1 MQFKN
6 CSEKSFLVAQA
17 SRLRQT
23 RAGETPALRRPF
35 HDFRGGQMGNL
46 KTRLM
51 ILLVLATLIF
61 GITGPTSAAG
71 AEAKLAQVVYITK
84 SKACGCAAKTVQA
97 ADALVNRTFTG
108 SRQALLK
115 RIDYD
120 TDRQA
125 AVPYIGEYH
134 LIQLPALIFLD
145 AQSHMLWMAVGEVA
159 KEDVAAKLNQ
169 FGG

>member
-1 MQFKN
+1 MPK
-6 CSEKSFLVAQA
+6 
-17 SRLRQT
+17 
-23 RAGETPALRRPF
+23 
-35 HDFRGGQMGNL
+35 L
-46 KTRLM
+46 KTNLIIPV
-51 ILLVLATLIF
+51 ILTTLLLA
-61 GITGPTSAAG
+61 GGPTSSPG
-71 AEAKLAQVVYITK
+71 VEPKLAEVIYITRTR
-84 SKACGCAAKTVQA
+84 ACGCSAKTVQA

-108 SRQALLK
+108 PRQALLK

-145 AQSHMLWMAVGEVA
+145 GRKHLLWMAVGEVA
-159 KEDVAAKLNQ
+159 KEDVGAKLSQ